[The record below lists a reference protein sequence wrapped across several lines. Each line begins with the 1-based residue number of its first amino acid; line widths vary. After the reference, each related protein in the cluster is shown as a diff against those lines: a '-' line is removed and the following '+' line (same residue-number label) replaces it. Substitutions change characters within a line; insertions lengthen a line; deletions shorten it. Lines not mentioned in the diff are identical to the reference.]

1 MRKDYTL
8 NSTNKGKRM
17 NKQQTGLV
25 KSTPTY
31 VLLIA
36 LLLGILMFSILI
48 AVTIGSS
55 SIPFADVYRII
66 FNKIAELCNLQY
78 DPTLSTGAMHD
89 IVILIRL
96 PRLILGVAVGMGL
109 AVTGVVMQAIV
120 KNPLADPY
128 ILGIS
133 SGASLG
139 ATLAILLGIGVSLG
153 ANYVGVMG
161 CAGAFAVSIMVLV
174 LANVGSRS
182 NSVKLLLAGMALSS
196 LCGSFSSFI
205 VYLANDADGMM
216 SITYWLMG
224 SLAGADWA
232 NIAFILPLIVLC
244 TLFFI
249 TQYRVLNL
257 MLLGDEVSITLGTDL
272 HKFRNLFL
280 LISSL
285 MIGFVV
291 YSAGMIGFVGLIIPH
306 IVRYLVGTDHKKLI
320 PIAALAGAI
329 LLVWADVLCRVIISG
344 SELPIGILISIIGA
358 PCFIYLMAKRSYGFG
373 GAH

>member
-249 TQYRVLNL
+249 SQYRVLNL